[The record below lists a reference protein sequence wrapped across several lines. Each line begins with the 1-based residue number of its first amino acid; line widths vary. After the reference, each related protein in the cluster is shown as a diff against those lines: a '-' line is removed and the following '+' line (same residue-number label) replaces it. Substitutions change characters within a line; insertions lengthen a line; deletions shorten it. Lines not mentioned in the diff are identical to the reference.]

1 MENFTPVSAAM
12 GGLMIGLSAIILL
25 ALLGQVAGI
34 SGIITGLL
42 RAKPGDSLWR
52 ALFLGG
58 LIAGTFIYT
67 LVSRNETPINLNPFA
82 LSEVAHLAMLIS
94 AGLLIGFG
102 SYIGSGCTSG
112 HGICGLARFSIR
124 SISATLTFMLT
135 AVLTVLVVRLVIG
148 AEH

>member
-1 MENFTPVSAAM
+1 
-12 GGLMIGLSAIILL
+12 
-25 ALLGQVAGI
+25 
-34 SGIITGLL
+34 
-42 RAKPGDSLWR
+42 
-52 ALFLGG
+52 
-58 LIAGTFIYT
+58 
-67 LVSRNETPINLNPFA
+67 
-82 LSEVAHLAMLIS
+82 LIS

>member
-42 RAKPGDSLWR
+42 RGKLGDSFWR
-52 ALFLGG
+52 TLFLGG

-67 LVSRNETPINLNPFA
+67 LVSHNEAPRNLNPFA